1 MSNAVS
7 TTAVPPSLT
16 FRAMLLLIPVF
27 FTLHNLEEAGGVET
41 LTDGRLQHIMYVT
54 ADQTLVAIILG
65 TLLGWALAVACW
77 SAPRGSKR
85 LHVLLGLQ
93 AILALNILTH
103 VGGTIMTASY
113 IPGVLTALLLEL
125 PLTVFLF
132 RRARREE
139 ILSRRAMAITF
150 LAALL
155 AYGPTVW
162 LLLAFGR
169 WATWNI

>member
-1 MSNAVS
+1 MSNAAS
-7 TTAVPPSLT
+7 TTAVPPSRTL
-16 FRAMLLLIPVF
+16 RAMLLLIPVF
-27 FTLHNLEEAGGVET
+27 FTLHNLEEASGVET
-41 LTDGRLQHIMYVT
+41 LTGERLQNIMYVT
-54 ADQTLVAIILG
+54 ADQMLVAIILG

-85 LHVLLGLQ
+85 LYLLLGMQ
-93 AILALNILTH
+93 AIMGFNILTH

-125 PLTVFLF
+125 PLTIFLF
-132 RRARREE
+132 RRVT
-139 ILSRRAMAITF
+139 RRAMAISF

-155 AYGPTVW
+155 AYGPSVW